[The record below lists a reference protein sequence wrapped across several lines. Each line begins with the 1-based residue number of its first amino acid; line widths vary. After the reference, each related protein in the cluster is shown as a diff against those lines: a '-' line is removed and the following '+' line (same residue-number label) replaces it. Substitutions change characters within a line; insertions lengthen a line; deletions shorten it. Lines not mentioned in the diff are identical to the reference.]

1 MPFEKQQTISDQL
14 FQLIDN
20 LNDSIIII
28 DLNGEVLYWN
38 KGAENIFAIPR
49 EEMIGKKVEEKNP
62 DFKIEKIAERL
73 QEGEVSELR
82 LDWKLERSDGKVI
95 WLDVLLTP
103 MFDEY
108 NNVIAIAGVSKDITD
123 RKKNELLLNRLN
135 EDFHLAVDT
144 AELGIWEMDPETN
157 KIIWNDVLLDI
168 YGISREQFELDYDYW
183 TTLVFPED
191 YEMALQAMEKVFQG
205 EEVFNIEF
213 RIKRP
218 DGEVRWINGSAR
230 PINDEKGRLIKVIGI
245 NRDYT
250 AIKSHQISLSE
261 KNAQL
266 KQVNEEMDYFVY
278 STSHNLR
285 SPLSSTLGIVNLLRH
300 DIDNETKLAYLDLI
314 EKSIVRLDE
323 TIREITDYFQ
333 NTRSPIGAGQVDIED
348 IIETIEKDLEMTSFG
363 EKNVLK
369 KKINLG
375 KQISGDPIRLRIIL
389 LNLISNAFKYSKKSE
404 RICHFECTVKNNKLQ
419 FIIEDE
425 GIGIPKEELQNI
437 FKMFYR
443 ASNYSTGS
451 GLGLYIVKHS
461 VEKLKGK
468 IKVESELGK
477 GSTFTVEIPI
487 KSV

>member
-20 LNDSIIII
+20 LNDSLIII

-49 EEMIGKKVEEKNP
+49 EEMIGKRVEEKNP

-73 QEGEVSELR
+73 QQDGISELR
-82 LDWKLERSDGKVI
+82 LDWKLERNDGKVL

-103 MFDEY
+103 MFDEFK
-108 NNVIAIAGVSKDITD
+108 NVIAVAGVSKDITD
-123 RKKNELLLNRLN
+123 RKKNELLLNRVNQDL
-135 EDFHLAVDT
+135 HLAVDT
-144 AELGIWEMDPETN
+144 AGLGIWEMDPETN

-168 YGISREQFELDYDYW
+168 YGISREQFEYDYDYW

-191 YEMALQAMEKVFQG
+191 QESAFKAMEKVFQG
-205 EEVFNIEF
+205 EEVFDIEF
-213 RIKRP
+213 RIRRP
-218 DGEVRWINGSAR
+218 DGDVRWINGSAR
-230 PINDEKGRLIKVIGI
+230 PITDNDGNLIKIIGI

-250 AIKSHQISLSE
+250 AIKNHQISLSE

-285 SPLSSTLGIVNLLRH
+285 SPLSSTLGIVNLLRQ

-333 NTRSPIGAGQVDIED
+333 NTRSPIGVGQVDIEE
-348 IIETIEKDLEMTSFG
+348 IINTIEKDLEITSFG
-363 EKNVLK
+363 EKNILK
-369 KKINLG
+369 KKINLDKHIG
-375 KQISGDPIRLRIIL
+375 GDPIRLRIIL
-389 LNLISNAFKYSKKSE
+389 LNLISNAFKYSKVKE
-404 RICHFECTVKNNKLQ
+404 RICYFTCTVNKNKLQ

-443 ASNYSTGS
+443 ASNYSSGS

-477 GSTFTVEIPI
+477 GSRFIVEIPL
-487 KSV
+487 KSA